1 MAAERADHWEVE
13 TVERIPWRSVDQI
26 TEAEIRVSCEV
37 PLSKDGKRLPRDP
50 WNRWYPAMAD
60 VEVDD
65 ECPFRLLLGD
75 DLRSL
80 AAALLKAAATIDRLD
95 GQEEQVAPGQVGAFD
110 AA

>member
-1 MAAERADHWEVE
+1 MSAERAEHWEVE
-13 TVERIPWRSVDQI
+13 VVERIPWTSADGI
-26 TEAEIRVSCEV
+26 TEAEVRVSCEV
-37 PLSKDGKRLPRDP
+37 PLSKDGKRLPRDT

-80 AAALLKAAATIDRLD
+80 AAALLRAADTIDRLD
-95 GQEEQVAPGQVGAFD
+95 GPPASVVAPGQTEAHL
-110 AA
+110 